1 MYGVFHGPRL
11 AELDARHGGSIIDA
25 QISRALA
32 DEPWPA
38 ELLADVASVRTEDFD
53 LIRCDE
59 DDRDRDGHNIDDS
72 LDLVAIAVR
81 P

>member
-1 MYGVFHGPRL
+1 VYGVFHGERL

-25 QISRALA
+25 QIARALA
-32 DEPWPA
+32 DAPWPD
-38 ELLADVASVRTEDFD
+38 ELLADVASVATDDFD
-53 LIRCDE
+53 LIEAGD
-59 DDRDRDGHNIDDS
+59 HNIDDS